1 MIENSQ
7 FVQITVGDLGADG
20 CSSGDCIE
28 LGCVMVVVGEDGV
41 G

>member
-1 MIENSQ
+1 MNENSQ
-7 FVQITVGDLGADG
+7 FVQITVGDPGADS

-28 LGCVMVVVGEDGV
+28 LGGGLVVVGEGGV